1 MTSSETLP
9 RKVIHVDMDAFFA
22 AVEQRDRP
30 ELRGKPVIVGG
41 SPHGRGVVSTA
52 SYEARRFGVHSAMP
66 CSRAFRLCPQG
77 IFLRP
82 RFEAYRAVSDVVR
95 AIFHDHTDLVEPVS
109 LDEAYLDV
117 TRNRH
122 EIPSATGVAERIRR
136 EIFEQTSLT
145 ASAGV
150 GPNKFIAK
158 VASDMNKPD
167 GLTVVPPGQV
177 REFLEHLPVKKIPG
191 IGPVTG
197 RRCEEF
203 GIRSC
208 GDFLRFDETELQ
220 RLFGKS
226 GRHFLLLARGLDP
239 RPVVADS
246 ERKSVS
252 IEDTFPEDLKSLDDA
267 LVALDKLA
275 NGLEGRLEKHGFS
288 GRTVVL
294 KVKYGDFRQITRQR
308 SLGIA
313 VRSRKSLLATAM
325 ELLPETE
332 VGRRP
337 VRLLGL
343 GVSHLLDD
351 REARQQLFSFA
362 REQGLNG

>member
-1 MTSSETLP
+1 MTPAETP
-9 RKVIHVDMDAFFA
+9 QRKVIHVDMDAFFA

-41 SPHGRGVVSTA
+41 SPQGRGVVSTA

-82 RFEAYRAVSDVVR
+82 RFEAYQAVSNVVR

-117 TRNRH
+117 TQNRH
-122 EIPSATGVAERIRR
+122 GIPSATEVAERIRR

-167 GLTVVPPGQV
+167 GLMVVPPARV
-177 REFLEHLPVKKIPG
+177 REFLERLPVKKIPG

-197 RRCEEF
+197 RRCEEL

-208 GDFLRFDETELQ
+208 CDFLKFDDTQLL
-220 RLFGKS
+220 RVFGKS
-226 GRHFLLLARGLDP
+226 GRHFLRLARGLDP

-252 IEDTFPEDLKSLDDA
+252 IEDTFPEDLIAPDESLAA
-267 LVALDKLA
+267 LEQLA
-275 NGLEGRLEKHGFS
+275 RGLEERLEKHGLL

-313 VRSRKSLLATAM
+313 IRSRRSLLATAR
-325 ELLPETE
+325 ELLLETE
-332 VGRRP
+332 VGRKP

-343 GVSHLLDD
+343 GVTHLLSDE
-351 REARQQLFSFA
+351 EAHQQLFAFA
-362 REQGLNG
+362 RE